1 MYEHLSQ
8 SIAREVLRLALQIAP
23 TLGQVSPGGQA
34 ISGDAEATARS
45 KDTSLRFYRQRL
57 LALDRGL
64 TGREIDVCTR
74 ALAGM
79 TAEGIALELEIKKS
93 SVVTYR
99 KRAYERLGI
108 SSQHELFRLL
118 A

>member
-1 MYEHLSQ
+1 MHDHLSQ

-23 TLGQVSPGGQA
+23 TLGQVPPS
-34 ISGDAEATARS
+34 DADATTRP
-45 KDTSLRFYRQRL
+45 KDLSLQLYRQRL

-64 TGREIDVCTR
+64 TGREIDVCAR
-74 ALAGM
+74 SLSGM
-79 TAEGIALELEIKKS
+79 TAEGIGLELEIKKS

-108 SSQHELFRLL
+108 SSQHELFRML

>member
-8 SIAREVLRLALQIAP
+8 SIAREVLRLALQLAP
-23 TLGQVSPGGQA
+23 GLGQAPP
-34 ISGDAEATARS
+34 GDADATTRP
-45 KDTSLRFYRQRL
+45 KDVLLQFYRQRL

-64 TGREIDVCTR
+64 TGREIDVCAR
-74 ALAGM
+74 SLSGM
-79 TAEGIALELEIKKS
+79 TAEGIGLELEIKKS

-108 SSQHELFRLL
+108 SSQHELFRML